1 MINWHLDLFPDFSE
15 ICIAMRVEP
24 EASAQGDWN
33 QYARRF
39 DEWKKTTAHSR
50 SGFRSLR
57 LRFDDAS
64 GTKTLLLDPSAH
76 RFEPGD
82 LAGEFRGIARR
93 AARGH
98 FSKSLP
104 GGTLSRRL
112 H

>member
-1 MINWHLDLFPDFSE
+1 LASRFYSGIFSE

-39 DEWKKTTAHSR
+39 DEWKKTTAHPDLV
-50 SGFRSLR
+50 SGLYV

-76 RFEPGD
+76 RF
-82 LAGEFRGIARR
+82 
-93 AARGH
+93 
-98 FSKSLP
+98 
-104 GGTLSRRL
+104 
-112 H
+112 